1 MHGRAL
7 SRAAIGLVLL
17 SVMLVWTGCA
27 TAPPPNV
34 KAVNCETQKIEWEVT
49 DEAEIVS
56 FDCALGKK
64 DRDPALIYT
73 VALKNVTAKP
83 LRYRINIFL
92 LDLDKAAGHLVP
104 RTGKPPQVAPG
115 ATAKVTIPFIK
126 TTDMPGRIHVLVVPM
141 SE

>member
-17 SVMLVWTGCA
+17 PVMLVWAGCA

-34 KAVNCETQKIEWEVT
+34 KGVNCETQKIEWEVA

-64 DRDPALIYT
+64 DMDPALIYT

-126 TTDMPGRIHVLVVPM
+126 TTDMPGKIHVLVVPM